1 MINEKFHIFL
11 DTSEYYAQNYD
22 FEGEHTSSL
31 IALKTLCQQEQVF
44 LYIDKII
51 ANEIRC
57 DLIEEAKVQINILKD
72 ALLKRPKSA
81 YLRIYNTDKADI
93 RRQLHNIN
101 TETIYLNEFQ
111 NFIATSRAKVIDI
124 DTVKASDVFKLYFHS
139 DPPFSDDKKS
149 EFPDAFSI
157 GSLLNFVIEKKINMI
172 VVSRDGDW
180 KKALYGR
187 ERIQFKKSL
196 NEALSYIN
204 QNLFVAEDCILEH
217 RYKIDEL
224 LEDKIKGA
232 EFYLSDEDGEVSEI
246 KEVIFFEIE
255 DINTLSIEHNV
266 AIVSAVTHMEIE
278 LELSVFDEE
287 NSVWDNEDKIYLFEK
302 YSSYSQTFDSWVY
315 FEINLT
321 FNNSVKDIKIEI
333 ENVNGNKPF
342 SIDTL
347 AIS

>member
-1 MINEKFHIFL
+1 MINGKFHIFL

-139 DPPFSDDKKS
+139 DPPFSD
-149 EFPDAFSI
+149 AFSI

-187 ERIQFKKSL
+187 ERIQFKKVP
-196 NEALSYIN
+196 
-204 QNLFVAEDCILEH
+204 Q
-217 RYKIDEL
+217 R
-224 LEDKIKGA
+224 
-232 EFYLSDEDGEVSEI
+232 
-246 KEVIFFEIE
+246 
-255 DINTLSIEHNV
+255 
-266 AIVSAVTHMEIE
+266 SA
-278 LELSVFDEE
+278 
-287 NSVWDNEDKIYLFEK
+287 
-302 YSSYSQTFDSWVY
+302 
-315 FEINLT
+315 
-321 FNNSVKDIKIEI
+321 
-333 ENVNGNKPF
+333 
-342 SIDTL
+342 
-347 AIS
+347 